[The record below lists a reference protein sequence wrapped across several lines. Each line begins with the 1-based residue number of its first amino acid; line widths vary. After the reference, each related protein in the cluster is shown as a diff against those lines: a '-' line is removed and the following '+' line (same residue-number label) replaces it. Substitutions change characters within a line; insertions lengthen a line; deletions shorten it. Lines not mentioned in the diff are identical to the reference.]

1 MLPFIN
7 KFTFVFIFK
16 NIIDIEAG
24 GVDLSWKILIL
35 VMIFFILCGCSS
47 SIIEVSPKKEVNCY
61 SEKIFECT
69 ENNEIS
75 ISCDFGNIEFFNWD
89 KKTIKL
95 EIKKKIIGISQND
108 NLDEKLDDF
117 KIELIEEKDKVNL
130 DIKYTG
136 KNESMINKMVDLKIY
151 LPKDI
156 DILNLYLEKG
166 RVKFHDDLK
175 GILNA
180 DTDMADIE
188 INKFIGT
195 INIKGNQ
202 GNVSISDGKISKN
215 SSIVKNIGSI
225 SIKSH
230 FDEGGEYIIN
240 TGTGN
245 IDLLVSKN
253 SKVSFESVGAIEEND
268 FKEYNYPTKV
278 KVNSSIGKIS
288 IKEY

>member
-1 MLPFIN
+1 M
-7 KFTFVFIFK
+7 
-16 NIIDIEAG
+16 
-24 GVDLSWKILIL
+24 SWKILIL